1 MGARERLITFGL
13 ILLMLITW
21 LGFTIHESNDFAGS
35 LFGSIIGIIGAFL
48 MLIPLFY
55 LFIKRIPLLK
65 SKLTKHVSMKTM
77 LNWHIYAGIIGPILV
92 LIHTGH
98 KFQSS
103 LGIALTGMTL
113 IVAISG
119 YIGRYL
125 MGFITD
131 EVRDKKVLL
140 SNLEG
145 KYQILCEKIKDMPS
159 DVNDYFISAYNYKA
173 RIIAWLFNDRVISG
187 KLSVSPL
194 IQAICLAESIADVEY
209 SIKFH
214 EYFKLAFSK
223 WLKLHI
229 IIAMVLYILLALHIW
244 SGIYFGLRWL

>member
-1 MGARERLITFGL
+1 
-13 ILLMLITW
+13 
-21 LGFTIHESNDFAGS
+21 FAGS
-35 LFGSIIGIIGAFL
+35 LLGSMLGIVGSVF

-55 LFIKRIPLLK
+55 LFIKRIPYLK
-65 SKLTKHVSMKTM
+65 RKLTQYVSMKT
-77 LNWHIYAGIIGPILV
+77 LLDWHIYAGIIGPIFV

-119 YIGRYL
+119 YVGRYL
-125 MGFITD
+125 MSFISE

-140 SNLEG
+140 SSLEG
-145 KYQILCEKIKDMPS
+145 RYQIITNEIRQISHDLSVEYIKKP
-159 DVNDYFISAYNYKA
+159 YALKA
-173 RIIAWLFNDRVISG
+173 RVMAWLLNDRVLSG
-187 KLSVSPL
+187 RIQASPI
-194 IQAICLAESIADVEY
+194 IQAICFAESIADVEY

-214 EYFKLAFSK
+214 EYFKKAFSK

-229 IIAMVLYILLALHIW
+229 IIAMILYILLAFHVW
-244 SGIYFGLRWL
+244 AGIYFGLRWLK